1 MQHLGYDVAHWQT
14 LILIF
19 TAVSTGTDKNWIHGA
34 ALSPGSV
41 PDVGAELLQFPG
53 VILLCLICLGFL
65 IHFGSFSFH
74 HWTAPAWLQ
83 FTVKESLEK
92 CQDSKWEQRF
102 CISKRRKSAGM
113 ALESCIMLNYFF
125 CLLQRHKEQ
134 LLWTQFHSLTCF
146 MAFQYSQPCFPVDV
160 GVRETCCLCKR
171 VTFFPRCTEQN
182 RAGFNPWCSFGP

>member
-41 PDVGAELLQFPG
+41 PDVGAELLQFLG

-74 HWTAPAWLQ
+74 HWTAPAWLR

-102 CISKRRKSAGM
+102 CISKRREVSRDGPGVLYYVELFLLSITETQGTAFVNPIPFSHLFYGFSIFSA
-113 ALESCIMLNYFF
+113 LFSC
-125 CLLQRHKEQ
+125 
-134 LLWTQFHSLTCF
+134 
-146 MAFQYSQPCFPVDV
+146 
-160 GVRETCCLCKR
+160 RETCCLCKR